1 MRSFSCCFFEDDSA
15 DGLNKNSRQSGEWPF
30 MVNRSGTVSIASP
43 FTTHNTVGRADY
55 YLMYIV
61 EGRLAVDINGD
72 EVSIK
77 AGDFIVFPP
86 GYKYKY
92 TFSDGGVISYYYAHF
107 TGSEVEKTLDALR
120 IGHGVSRGTV
130 GHSEAVIEAF
140 GEIFTA
146 YTENDEFRDFVAGV
160 AIKRALI
167 ALARATSDNNG
178 HSPIK
183 RSLAYIRASYTDD
196 IRIPA
201 LAAMDGLSVSRY
213 NAVFREHTGTSPI
226 KLITELRLGHACTL
240 LSSTD
245 LPIGNIGA
253 MVGYPDNHFF
263 SKIFKS
269 YIGQTPKEYRAC
281 ALKGGNK

>member
-1 MRSFSCCFFEDDSA
+1 
-15 DGLNKNSRQSGEWPF
+15 
-30 MVNRSGTVSIASP
+30 MVNRSGTVSIDSP
-43 FTTHNTVGRADY
+43 FTTHNTAGRADY

-61 EGRLAVDINGD
+61 DGRLAVDINGD
-72 EVSIK
+72 EKIAK
-77 AGDFIVFPP
+77 AGDFLLFPP

-92 TFSDGGVISYYYAHF
+92 TFSDGGAISYYYAHF
-107 TGSEVEKTLDALR
+107 TGSEVEKTLEAL
-120 IGHGVSRGTV
+120 GFGCGVSLRTA
-130 GHSEAVIEAF
+130 GHSDVAIEAF
-140 GEIFTA
+140 DEIFTA

-167 ALARATSDNNG
+167 ALARATSGNKA

-183 RSLAYIRASYTDD
+183 RSMAYIRASYTDD
-196 IRIPA
+196 IRIPT

-213 NAVFREHTGTSPI
+213 NAVFRQETGTSPI

-269 YIGQTPKEYRAC
+269 YIGLTPKEYRAG
-281 ALKGGNK
+281 ALKGGN